1 MKPDYKN
8 WVPKG
13 MVNGLIAGTLAAC
26 ALSVLFGATDRI
38 LHGAARLVCAVVL
51 GAGTLTL
58 LFFAIHDLMSPARYG
73 DMDAFAR
80 NLKDTGYEDVRLIDT
95 TDGTFMGHREAAWLG
110 LAGSTL
116 LVGK

>member
-38 LHGAARLVCAVVL
+38 LHGAAR
-51 GAGTLTL
+51 G
-58 LFFAIHDLMSPARYG
+58 R
-73 DMDAFAR
+73 
-80 NLKDTGYEDVRLIDT
+80 
-95 TDGTFMGHREAAWLG
+95 
-110 LAGSTL
+110 
-116 LVGK
+116 